1 MLLQRFSVR
10 AVYALGA
17 GVRGAHPMPCNNVE
31 FSVYLLVASLT
42 AADTTRSGSTMPVL
56 RKDQESGGGT
66 VLTEETATK

>member
-31 FSVYLLVASLT
+31 FSVYLASLT

>member
-1 MLLQRFSVR
+1 
-10 AVYALGA
+10 
-17 GVRGAHPMPCNNVE
+17 MPCNNVE
-31 FSVYLLVASLT
+31 FSVYLASLT